1 MKWELSIDW
10 PYPSRREVER
20 RFEELIRGRW
30 AADETPPV
38 DIFVSHSE
46 IRVELDLPGVIESTV
61 RARLERGALLIEA
74 RRSGVAPSERLQATR
89 LERRRGDIRMRVPLP
104 TKVEAPRLE
113 YRLESGVLEAR
124 VRLQAPPSEEQPPPE
139 ESSGA
144 GS

>member
-10 PYPSRREVER
+10 PHPSKSEVER

-61 RARLERGALLIEA
+61 RTRLERGTLLVEA
-74 RRSGVAPSERLQATR
+74 RRSSVAPSERLQATR
-89 LERRRGDIRMRVPLP
+89 LERRRGEIRMRVPLP
-104 TKVEAPRLE
+104 TEVEAPHLE
-113 YRLESGVLEAR
+113 YRLHSGVLEVR
-124 VRLQAPPSEEQPPPE
+124 VRSKEHPPEEPPPAE

-144 GS
+144 ES

>member
-1 MKWELSIDW
+1 MKWQLSIGW
-10 PYPSRREVER
+10 PYPSKSEVER

-30 AADETPPV
+30 AANETPPV

-74 RRSGVAPSERLQATR
+74 RRSGVAPSERLQAAR
-89 LERRRGDIRMRVPLP
+89 LERRRGDVRMRVPLP
-104 TKVEAPRLE
+104 TEVAEPRLE
-113 YRLESGVLEAR
+113 YRLESGVLQVWVRSHGPPAEA
-124 VRLQAPPSEEQPPPE
+124 QPPPE

-144 GS
+144 ES